1 VDFPSLKA
9 KQMLGILRR
18 EPLAYSI
25 ARQKGSHRVLWSRN
39 GYPQVRFW
47 AHDGA
52 TLPPGA
58 VREIL
63 LKKVGLTEEQA
74 AKLLK
79 GAS

>member
-1 VDFPSLKA
+1 MLAILK
-9 KQMLGILRR
+9 R
-18 EPLAYSI
+18 EPLAYEVT
-25 ARQKGSHRVLWSRN
+25 RQKGSHRQLESKN
-39 GYPQVRFW
+39 GYPGMRFW

-52 TLPPGA
+52 ILPPGV

-63 LKKVGLTEEQA
+63 VKKAGLTEEQA